1 MIFWAI
7 GINITISRG
16 NDITIVLA
24 LNRILALIDL
34 NFGNALRCAYFRC
47 LSSVMRSFT
56 EIYVRNFEISWNFS
70 KRVARTEDWTLWR
83 QICYFLDVSRKVLSL
98 IRFAN
103 DPYTLHKWLNGSRL
117 ARFRKTRKR
126 VIRGKTQCWALFV
139 ISKSTTA
146 AIDQCTI

>member
-34 NFGNALRCAYFRC
+34 NFGNALRCGYFMC

-70 KRVARTEDWTLWR
+70 KRVARTEDWTLCR
-83 QICYFLDVSRKVLSL
+83 QICYFLDLSRKVLSL

-103 DPYTLHKWLNGSRL
+103 DPYTLHNWLNGS
-117 ARFRKTRKR
+117 
-126 VIRGKTQCWALFV
+126 
-139 ISKSTTA
+139 
-146 AIDQCTI
+146 